1 MTLDIF
7 FVYVRGANRW
17 ILFIIKSIFKKHAKL
32 MINFS
37 WGTWTKW
44 EKIENLYMY
53 SWLYHITWNVY
64 IIVNELITTLFSF
77 ELAAGCVIARNRHI
91 SVTISIW
98 LCNLT
103 KKRETKMNESI
114 GEHFSTTDN
123 HGCVVT

>member
-1 MTLDIF
+1 MDFKNVTLDIF
-7 FVYVRGANRW
+7 FVYVWAANKW
-17 ILFIIKSIFKKHAKL
+17 ILFIVKSIFKKHAKQ

-37 WGTWTKW
+37 WGTLTKW

-91 SVTISIW
+91 ICYNI
-98 LCNLT
+98 N
-103 KKRETKMNESI
+103 MI
-114 GEHFSTTDN
+114 M
-123 HGCVVT
+123 